1 MNITCNSDFEALRTG
16 FGLIFA
22 SEMGRRV
29 NRWGLRAT
37 PKRMIAQSL
46 ERK

>member
-1 MNITCNSDFEALRTG
+1 MNSLMNTTCYSDFEALRTG

-29 NRWGLRAT
+29 IGGGCELLRNG
-37 PKRMIAQSL
+37 
-46 ERK
+46 